1 MAADTRPDAATRHVR
16 VYGLQIADAARYQ
29 GYRERM
35 TPILRSYGGSFR
47 YDFAIERVLASEAS
61 HPIDRVFTI
70 AFPDHAAAERFFADP
85 RYLAVRRE
93 WFEPAVLA
101 ATQIGAFD
109 ELLPADA
116 QGATPR
122 S

>member
-1 MAADTRPDAATRHVR
+1 MAADAPRPAATRHVR

-85 RYLAVRRE
+85 GYLAVRRE
-93 WFEPAVLA
+93 WFEPAVVA
-101 ATQIGAFD
+101 VTRIGTFD
-109 ELLPADA
+109 EPAPSPA
-116 QGATPR
+116 
-122 S
+122 